1 MVGRVAGASQYLN
14 QAKLAQLTGS
24 NFDAGNVLGFAASS
38 SLLDAGRGNAV
49 RGVGLSARARQMNTA
64 MLNNNTSAI
73 NQMFSLTGGL
83 SATVEA
89 AQIQIAGLRA
99 TAVISRDVTIQD
111 DGSMRSSRI
120 GTEIDKTV

>member
-1 MVGRVAGASQYLN
+1 MTRIAGSSQYLN
-14 QAKLAQLTGS
+14 QARLSQLTGS
-24 NFDAGNVLGFAASS
+24 NFDAGNVLGQAASS

-64 MLNNNTSAI
+64 MLNNNSSTI

-83 SATVEA
+83 SATIES

-99 TAVISRDVTIQD
+99 TTSLSRDVLIQD
-111 DGSMRSSRI
+111 DGNVSSSSI
-120 GTEIDKTV
+120 GTEIDETV